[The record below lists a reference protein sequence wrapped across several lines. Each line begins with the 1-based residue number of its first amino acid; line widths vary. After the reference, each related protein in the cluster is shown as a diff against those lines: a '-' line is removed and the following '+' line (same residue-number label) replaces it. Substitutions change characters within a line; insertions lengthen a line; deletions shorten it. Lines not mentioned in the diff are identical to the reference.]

1 MKIIKKQEGKSQ
13 YEALNEGFKLTMEVN
28 INEPTDP
35 SYVFGGYCPI
45 TVRLLENLIKKGWNS
60 IKECNRYY
68 WLVIKKLPGETE
80 FPANEKEIIQP
91 RSKQNFI
98 LAVFIGGITYAEIS
112 AIRFLNKRNPDHKI
126 IILTTNIVNG
136 KSMINSLRTNF
147 EQVLSYKDF
156 NSQLR
161 QIGN

>member
-1 MKIIKKQEGKSQ
+1 MLRNLERMKIIKKQEGKSQ

-68 WLVIKKLPGETE
+68 
-80 FPANEKEIIQP
+80 
-91 RSKQNFI
+91 
-98 LAVFIGGITYAEIS
+98 
-112 AIRFLNKRNPDHKI
+112 
-126 IILTTNIVNG
+126 
-136 KSMINSLRTNF
+136 
-147 EQVLSYKDF
+147 
-156 NSQLR
+156 
-161 QIGN
+161 